1 MKEAPEGPGEGGIR
15 EATLW
20 SECVSGGSR
29 NMVQRQKSEPLWK
42 YGAISL
48 TIMISFSRAWL
59 YNKRV
64 KGMRRRTRRLC
75 NGCNG
80 LGEVLGGM

>member
-1 MKEAPEGPGEGGIR
+1 MPLMKEAPEGPGEGGIR

-20 SECVSGGSR
+20 SECVSWGVKKYGPEEKVR
-29 NMVQRQKSEPLWK
+29 TPALWK

-64 KGMRRRTRRLC
+64 KGMRTEEENKEALQRL
-75 NGCNG
+75 
-80 LGEVLGGM
+80 

>member
-1 MKEAPEGPGEGGIR
+1 
-15 EATLW
+15 
-20 SECVSGGSR
+20 
-29 NMVQRQKSEPLWK
+29 MVQRQKSEPLWK

-64 KGMRRRTRRLC
+64 KGMRTEEENNEALQRL
-75 NGCNG
+75 
-80 LGEVLGGM
+80 